1 MFLMSTGLGGAGA
14 APMEPRQGS
23 RRKSREEER
32 TLRTLGSVFM
42 TLTLGKM
49 EKTCSKTFITLT
61 TSRQVWSPDK
71 RFYSNNKANISVR
84 IKIMT

>member
-1 MFLMSTGLGGAGA
+1 MMSTGLGGAGA

-32 TLRTLGSVFM
+32 TLGSVFM
-42 TLTLGKM
+42 TLTLGKK

-71 RFYSNNKANISVR
+71 RFFSNNKAKISFG